1 MDDELTMTDEQRV
14 GLIQV
19 WALGFLE
26 YVAGGEVTDQDQ
38 ITTQFGDQL
47 IEMATQAID
56 DKASQIVPLLLESP
70 QACHQAMYLSGRK
83 TAEDNTVP
91 SPPICLN

>member
-1 MDDELTMTDEQRV
+1 MTMTDAQRT
-14 GLIQV
+14 GLMQV

-26 YVAGGEVTDQDQ
+26 HIAGGEVTDQDQ

-47 IEMATQAID
+47 IEMATQAIEE
-56 DKASQIVPLLLESP
+56 AGPQIAPLILENP
-70 QACHQAMYLSGRK
+70 MACHQAMYEAGRK